1 MNKPTIPILL
11 VNVTLTFPTK
21 NPKKF
26 THKTYERKVTKG
38 TTPEMAFK
46 FLRIPKDE
54 KNRCCDYKIECLKN
68 VGKTSMIDN

>member
-1 MNKPTIPILL
+1 MKKPTIPILL
-11 VNVTLTFPTK
+11 VNVTLTFPTN

-26 THKTYERKVTKG
+26 TYKTYERKVTKG

-54 KNRCCDYKIECLKN
+54 KKRCCDYKIEGIKT
-68 VGKTSMIDN
+68 VGKTSVLNN